1 MLKAATI
8 RLALAAAL
16 ALPLAG
22 ASHAPSAQ
30 AQTRCGDTWRVSPGD
45 TLSSISRAC
54 GIPSAAIEAANPSI
68 DWRRLQVGAR
78 VNLDTRGARPPAGNS
93 GRPQAYVVQR
103 GDTLSSIARSFGV
116 SLQALLAANPGLSER
131 DLQVG
136 RTIYFSGF
144 AGRPNTAPPPPVR
157 PAPTRVDV
165 RIDDRDSYPGGG
177 INLLVEGLRPG
188 DAVSAEAGP
197 TNGRGGT
204 EAETRVD
211 RRGFANLALDISPRA
226 RPGERWSYEI
236 YDGRGRVVAD
246 GTFRVGEE
254 PRQPGRPGGPG
265 RPGNPERVSI
275 TGVISNEGVE
285 CPVIRAENGR
295 LYSLAGGLS
304 GFRPGDRVT
313 VLGEIAQMSTCMQGT
328 TIAVNSIRPAR

>member
-16 ALPLAG
+16 VMP
-22 ASHAPSAQ
+22 ASGLLQVPNAQ
-30 AQTRCGDTWRVSPGD
+30 AQARCGDSWRVSPGD

-54 GIPSAAIEAANPSI
+54 GIPAAAIEAANPSI

-78 VNLDTRGARPPAGNS
+78 VNLDTRGRPPAGTS

-116 SLQALLAANPGLSER
+116 SLQALLAANPGLGER
-131 DLQVG
+131 DLVAG

-144 AGRPNTAPPPPVR
+144 AGRPNTPPPPPVR
-157 PAPTRVDV
+157 PAPTRVEV
-165 RIDDRDSYPGGG
+165 RLDERDNYPGGG

-197 TNGRGGT
+197 TSGRGGT

-246 GTFRVGEE
+246 GIFRVGEE
-254 PRQPGRPGGPG
+254 PRRPGR
-265 RPGNPERVSI
+265 PERVSI

-313 VLGEIAQMSTCMQGT
+313 VLGEVAQMSTCMQGT
-328 TIAVNSIRPAR
+328 TIAVDSIRPAR